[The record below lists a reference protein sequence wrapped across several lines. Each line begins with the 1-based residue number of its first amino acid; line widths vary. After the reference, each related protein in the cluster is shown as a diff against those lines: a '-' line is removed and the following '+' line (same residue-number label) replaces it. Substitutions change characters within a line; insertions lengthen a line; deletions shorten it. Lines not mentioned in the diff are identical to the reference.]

1 MEYVNIVMYNSIFS
15 LIKKIKNLGYWTIG
29 LDMNS
34 SNQIKDLDLKN
45 QNIALIVGSEETG
58 LSKEIQKKLDL
69 IVDISMTNN
78 MESLNASVATAIAMH
93 EIFIKK

>member
-15 LIKKIKNLGYWTIG
+15 VIKKIKNLGYWTIG

-45 QNIALIVGSEETG
+45 QNIGLIVGSEETG

-69 IVDISMTNN
+69 IVHISMTNN

>member
-69 IVDISMTNN
+69 IVDISMTDN

>member
-1 MEYVNIVMYNSIFS
+1 MRVINNWLRVFTIFQ
-15 LIKKIKNLGYWTIG
+15 KEN
-29 LDMNS
+29 N
-34 SNQIKDLDLKN
+34 LDLNN

>member
-15 LIKKIKNLGYWTIG
+15 LIKKIKNLGFWTIG

-34 SNQIKDLDLKN
+34 SNGIKDFDLEN

-58 LSKEIQKKLDL
+58 LSNEIQKKLDL
-69 IVDISMTNN
+69 IVHISMTNN
-78 MESLNASVATAIAMH
+78 LESLNASVATAIVMN

>member
-58 LSKEIQKKLDL
+58 LSKEIFCQ
-69 IVDISMTNN
+69 ISGN
-78 MESLNASVATAIAMH
+78 
-93 EIFIKK
+93 IFIE

>member
-15 LIKKIKNLGYWTIG
+15 LIKKIKNLGYWTVG

-58 LSKEIQKKLDL
+58 ISKEIQKKLDL
-69 IVDISMTNN
+69 IVDISMTDN

>member
-78 MESLNASVATAIAMH
+78 MDSLNASVATAIAMH

>member
-1 MEYVNIVMYNSIFS
+1 MEYINIVMYNSIFS

-45 QNIALIVGSEETG
+45 QNIGLIVGSEETG

>member
-1 MEYVNIVMYNSIFS
+1 MNSY
-15 LIKKIKNLGYWTIG
+15 LGYWTVG